1 LIEKYRLVEYEKAEF
16 KQEFNELCNNL
27 TDNEKMTLRD
37 IHDFSDEL
45 IKKLAQILKMND
57 LIINF
62 YHYNKLYI
70 QSGA

>member
-1 LIEKYRLVEYEKAEF
+1 LIEKYRLVEYNKAEF
-16 KQEFNELCNNL
+16 KQEFNELYKNL
-27 TDNEKMTLRD
+27 PDYEKMSLKD